1 MNRSIT
7 NWGQERSPENYSRAK
22 RLEIENAVLINA
34 AIKKAGFDH
43 LGVQLGLM
51 AKVKE
56 KTAWQQDLLVY
67 SYSYAKMEE
76 MDFVLRIEV
85 EEKPL
90 WKVDEDLD
98 GASFDKVFETWP
110 WNYSR
115 WSLLQKKIDNVNVEY
130 GDRDVYLL
138 FPYDAKGNTCF
149 WFKFGEVRQG
159 VYENEYESFRRYYR
173 KLATIRKGVYVG
185 FDSLA
190 LYLKKIWERN
200 L

>member
-1 MNRSIT
+1 MNKSVT
-7 NWGQERSPENYSRAK
+7 NWEQERSPESYSRAK
-22 RLEIENAVLINA
+22 RLEFEIAVQGNA

-43 LGVQLGLM
+43 LDTQLGLRI
-51 AKVKE
+51 KVKE
-56 KTAWQQDLLVY
+56 KTAWQQDLDVN

-76 MDFVLRIEV
+76 MDFVLRIEA
-85 EEKPL
+85 EEKPD
-90 WKVDEDLD
+90 WKVDEDLG

-138 FPYDAKGNTCF
+138 FPHDAKGNTCF

-159 VYENEYESFRRYYR
+159 VYENEYESF
-173 KLATIRKGVYVG
+173 VG
-185 FDSLA
+185 IIESWRPL
-190 LYLKKIWERN
+190 ERECM
-200 L
+200 LVLILWHYI